1 MAVVRMERSCNP
13 KIWVKNCILV
23 PKYWFPHSAKHFQS
37 QNYTDIHPILS
48 VLRRP
53 CQVPEAMAVNN
64 KEGQSL
70 SYICQS
76 KWNWSRPRQSL
87 KEWGYGISCGIRMEV
102 TAGEREGVDGIW
114 PPNGDEKHT
123 PLISVM
129 CTKEVLHSQT
139 SFCNI
144 DLKALLNSIT

>member
-1 MAVVRMERSCNP
+1 
-13 KIWVKNCILV
+13 
-23 PKYWFPHSAKHFQS
+23 
-37 QNYTDIHPILS
+37 
-48 VLRRP
+48 
-53 CQVPEAMAVNN
+53 
-64 KEGQSL
+64 
-70 SYICQS
+70 
-76 KWNWSRPRQSL
+76 
-87 KEWGYGISCGIRMEV
+87 MEV

-114 PPNGDEKHT
+114 PPNGDEKHM